1 MVQPIDNMTLDEA
14 RERRGYL
21 NKNRSLLFLFVYK
34 VGPTHACVE
43 EEKTR
48 GGREAQVAS

>member
-1 MVQPIDNMTLDEA
+1 MTLDYD

-21 NKNRSLLFLFVYK
+21 NKDRSLLFLFVYK
-34 VGPTHACVE
+34 VGPTHAGVE

-48 GGREAQVAS
+48 GGREARIAS